1 MTITVSQLNNYVHG
15 LFDVDGVLND
25 LSVCGE
31 IANVKR
37 SRDGWFFSVKD
48 EGASVDCFCYGE
60 TCEPVSGTMA
70 VVEGRLNYWVKS
82 GRVSFYVRRLTATA
96 NTGAAYLKFLQLK
109 EKLQKEGLFDESRK
123 KAVPKCCANIGV
135 VTSATGAV
143 IHDIDEVVHRRQPF
157 SNVVLLPVKVQG
169 EGADLEIAQGILYL
183 AQTDVDVIIVGR
195 GGGSNDDLSVFN
207 SEVLVRAVAACE
219 KPIVSA
225 VGHGVDYT
233 LCDFAADK
241 RAVTPTEAAEFV
253 TLDGSA
259 VKQNI
264 FNRLNREAEL
274 IARLTKQQKYSVVL
288 SATQIGAVL
297 KRNSDDNRRKVTQ
310 TLQNGSQKLSAKLV
324 ALQRTTDKVV
334 ARIDSANPA
343 NVLRRG
349 YAYVSQGKNKICSVY
364 QLQTGDTVNITMT
377 DGSFTATVKSK
388 ETK

>member
-1 MTITVSQLNNYVHG
+1 MTITVTQLNNYVHG

-31 IANVKR
+31 IANVKP

-48 EGASVDCFCYGE
+48 EGASIDCFCYGQA
-60 TCEPVSGTMA
+60 CKPLNGTKA
-70 VVEGRLNYWVKS
+70 VVEGRLNFWVKS
-82 GRVSFYVRRLTATA
+82 GRVSFYVRRLTATKD
-96 NTGAAYLKFLQLK
+96 TGDAYKKFLELK

-123 KAVPKCCANIGV
+123 KPVPKCCVNIGV

-143 IHDIDEVVHRRQPF
+143 IHDIDEVAHRRQPF
-157 SNVVLLPVKVQG
+157 SNVILLPVKVQG

-183 AQTDVDVIIVGR
+183 AKIDVDVIIVGR
-195 GGGSNDDLSVFN
+195 GGGSNDDLNVFN

-241 RAVTPTEAAEFV
+241 RAVTPSEAAEFV
-253 TLDGSA
+253 TLDCHA

-264 FNRLNREAEL
+264 ANRLRREAER
-274 IARLTKQQKYSVVL
+274 ISRLVKQQKYGVVL
-288 SATQIGAVL
+288 SATQIGSAL
-297 KRNSDDNRRKVTQ
+297 RRNLDGARRKVGQ
-310 TLQNGSQKLSAKLV
+310 TLQRDEQTLTARIVS
-324 ALQRTTDKVV
+324 LQRATDKAV
-334 ARIDSANPA
+334 ARVDAVNPA

-349 YAYVSQGKNKICSVY
+349 FAYVSHGERRVSSVK
-364 QLQTGDTVNITMT
+364 QLQKGDTVNITLS
-377 DGSFTATVKSK
+377 DGVFDATVTNK

>member
-1 MTITVSQLNNYVHG
+1 MTITVTQLNNYVHG

-31 IANVKR
+31 IANVKA

-48 EGASVDCFCYGE
+48 EGASVDCFCYGQ
-60 TCEPVSGTMA
+60 TCEPVNGVKA
-70 VVEGRLNYWVKS
+70 VVEGRLNFWVKS
-82 GRVSFYVRRLTATA
+82 GRVSFFVRRLTATKD
-96 NTGAAYLKFLQLK
+96 TGEAYRKFLELK

-123 KAVPKCCANIGV
+123 KPVPKCCLNIGV

-143 IHDIDEVVHRRQPF
+143 IHDIDEVAHRRQPF
-157 SNVVLLPVKVQG
+157 SNVILLPVKVQG

-241 RAVTPTEAAEFV
+241 RAVTPSEAAEFV
-253 TLDGSA
+253 TLDCRA
-259 VKQNI
+259 VKENI
-264 FNRLNREAEL
+264 FNRLRREADW
-274 IARLTKQQKYSVVL
+274 IIRLTKQQKYGVVL
-288 SATQIGAVL
+288 TVTQIGNAL
-297 KRNSDDNRRKVTQ
+297 KRNLDAGRRKVEQ
-310 TLQNGSQKLSAKLV
+310 TLQQGSQTLSARV
-324 ALQRTTDKVV
+324 GALQRATDKAV
-334 ARIDSANPA
+334 ARVDAANPT

-349 YAYVSQGKNKICSVY
+349 YAYVSSGERRVSSVT
-364 QLQTGDTVNITMT
+364 QLQTGDTVNVTLT
-377 DGSFTATVKSK
+377 DGNFDATVTSK

>member
-15 LFDVDGVLND
+15 LFDVDGILND

-37 SRDGWFFSVKD
+37 SRDGWYFSVKD

-60 TCEPVSGTMA
+60 TCEPVGGTMA

-82 GRVSFYVRRLTATA
+82 GRVSFYVRRLTATKD
-96 NTGAAYLKFLQLK
+96 TGAAYQKFLLLK

-123 KAVPKCCANIGV
+123 KPVPKCCFNIGV

-143 IHDIDEVVHRRQPF
+143 IHDIDEVAHRRQPF
-157 SNVVLLPVKVQG
+157 SNVILLPVKVQG

-219 KPIVSA
+219 TPIVSA

-241 RAVTPTEAAEFV
+241 RAVTPSEAAEFV
-253 TLDGSA
+253 TLDSKV

-264 FNRLNREAEL
+264 FDRLNREAEL
-274 IARLTKQQKYSVVL
+274 IARLTKQQKYSVML
-288 SATQIGAVL
+288 SATQIGNAL
-297 KRNSDDNRRKVTQ
+297 KRNLDVSRRSVVQ
-310 TLQNGSQKLSAKLV
+310 TLQRYSQTLSARLNS
-324 ALQRTTDKVV
+324 LQTQADKAV
-334 ARIDSANPA
+334 ARVDAANPT

-349 YAYVSQGKNKICSVY
+349 YAYVSQGKNRVYSVS
-364 QLQTGDTVNITMT
+364 QLNSGDAVNITLS
-377 DGSFTATVKSK
+377 DGSFTATVESK